1 MSNLALPIRSPP
13 ELPIGERL
21 LSDERLAKLVSKG
34 SARAFAV
41 LYQRHHQALYRYC
54 RSIVRNE
61 EDAQDALQNAM
72 MRALAALQRDQRDIA
87 VRPWLFR
94 IVHNEAV
101 SLLRRRRPTASLT
114 ERFEPMDDG
123 IESKIEQRERF
134 AELRRDLQS
143 LPERQ
148 RAALVMR
155 ELSGLS
161 IQEIAAALSTTPGAA
176 KQAIFEARS
185 ALADYQEG
193 RAMECEAVRR
203 AVSDGDGRILRARRL
218 RAHLRDCQGCHD
230 FQDMIGAR
238 TAELRALAPP
248 LPAAAATTMLASVLS
263 HGASGGHAGGI
274 AAASGAALGKPAVV
288 SLTMKALAG
297 VAVVT
302 AATAGTVHLVTGRG
316 VHRPAAPPVVQ
327 RAHGSGGAQGLGTPA
342 GSSAPLS
349 AGTLGGP
356 RAKAHRPTT
365 ARGLAAGGAAAILG
379 GAAGRSGAEH
389 GHRAS
394 SGTGALRAHQRHAP
408 ARAQHAPRSHS
419 APKSVRA
426 RPKRREGGTEKPRF
440 GAGTA
445 EPPVVSEALE
455 PATTVAPGSEGK
467 RIAAEKAGSP

>member
-1 MSNLALPIRSPP
+1 MSDLALPNRSPP
-13 ELPIGERL
+13 ELPMGERL
-21 LSDERLAKLVSKG
+21 SSDERLARLVSKG
-34 SARAFAV
+34 NARAFAV

-54 RSIVRNE
+54 RAIVRNE
-61 EDAQDALQNAM
+61 EDAQDALQSAM
-72 MRALAALQRDQRDIA
+72 LRALAALQRGQRDLA

-101 SLLRRRRPTASLT
+101 SLLRTRRPSASLT
-114 ERFEPMDDG
+114 ERFEPVDEG
-123 IESKIEQRERF
+123 IEFKIEQRERF
-134 AELRRDLQS
+134 AALRRDLQC

-185 ALADYQEG
+185 ALAEYQEG

-203 AVSDGDGRILRARRL
+203 AVSDGDGRVLRARRL

-248 LPAAAATTMLASVLS
+248 LPAAAATAMLASVLS

-274 AAASGAALGKPAVV
+274 AAASGAALSKPAVL

-302 AATAGTVHLVTGRG
+302 AATAGTVHFVTGPG

-327 RAHGSGGAQGLGTPA
+327 RAHSSAGAQGLGTAA

-349 AGTLGGP
+349 AGALGRPGT
-356 RAKAHRPTT
+356 KAHRPTPD
-365 ARGLAAGGAAAILG
+365 RGLTAAGAAALLAG
-379 GAAGRSGAEH
+379 GAGRSGAEH

-394 SGTGALRAHQRHAP
+394 SGTGGLRAHQPHAP
-408 ARAQHAPRSHS
+408 ARAQHGRRVHS
-419 APKSVRA
+419 APTPARA
-426 RPKRREGGTEKPRF
+426 RSKRQEGRTEKPRF

-445 EPPVVSEALE
+445 KPPVVTEVLE
-455 PATTVAPGSEGK
+455 PATTVAPSSEGK
-467 RIAAEKAGSP
+467 RTAAEKAGSP